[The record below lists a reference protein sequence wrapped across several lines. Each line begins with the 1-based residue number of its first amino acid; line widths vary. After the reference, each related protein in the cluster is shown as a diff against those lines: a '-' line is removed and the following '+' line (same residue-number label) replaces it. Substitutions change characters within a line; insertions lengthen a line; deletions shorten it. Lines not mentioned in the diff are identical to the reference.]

1 MNRKKIII
9 AATLIL
15 MMVLGGMWVYAL
27 LNPSTGNEG
36 FFANFGIGNDSAN
49 TPIENVGVQDF
60 EDGTEETLEV
70 RLRQIT
76 TNPVA
81 GAVFTKN
88 GIAYVEQGT
97 GHVRYINLTTGEETL
112 LSATTI
118 PGAYE
123 ASFSKDGEVVAITT
137 TQDDSSKTIIAT
149 VPNAS
154 STESLDGVALPLGAT
169 EVDVSE
175 KSGTAYYLISTTEGS
190 RGYAY
195 SIAKKTSTEL
205 FSIPLRDVHVLWG
218 EPIYVYTTPTHT
230 QIGYAYELEG
240 NEMRY
245 VTEGG
250 AGLMAFRYGNEAVV
264 TRKVNGT
271 TGGYF
276 WLSAIAITPEEILLG
291 GPIIPEKCVST
302 EADFWCAVPENIDS
316 EFPDSWY
323 KGTVSLSDSLWRIT
337 ANGES
342 ATVESDFFIESGR
355 QIDVLKIGIDSF
367 STYLYLIN
375 KNDNTLW
382 LYKL

>member
-27 LNPSTGNEG
+27 LNPSIGNEG
-36 FFANFGIGNDSAN
+36 FFANFGIGNEPGNVPIGN
-49 TPIENVGVQDF
+49 TGVQDF
-60 EDGTEETLEV
+60 EDGTEEALEV

-81 GAVFTKN
+81 GATFTKS
-88 GIAYVEQGT
+88 GIVYVEQGT

-137 TQDDSSKTIIAT
+137 TQDDSSKTIVAT
-149 VPNAS
+149 VPTAS
-154 STESLDGVALPLGAT
+154 SSESLDGIALPLGAT
-169 EVDVSE
+169 EVNVSE

-218 EPIYVYTTPTHT
+218 EPVYVYTTPTHT
-230 QIGYAYELEG
+230 QVGYVYELEG
-240 NEMRY
+240 SEMRY
-245 VTEGG
+245 VTEGEV
-250 AGLMAFRYGNEAVV
+250 GLMAFRYGNEAVV
-264 TRKVNGT
+264 TKKVSGT

-276 WLSAIAITPEEILLG
+276 WLSSIEATAEEISLG
-291 GPIIPEKCVST
+291 GPVIPEKCVSFET
-302 EADFWCAVPENIDS
+302 DFWCAVPENIDS

-337 ANGES
+337 ASGES
-342 ATVESDFFIESGR
+342 ATVESNFFAESGR